1 MLNAAVYPTCLNGVT
16 ILFRSRFEYN
26 VPSQEY
32 FRFDAFPAPADVVVG
47 AGPPCHRGRHRWR
60 REFVELKLVQR
71 QLLDGVFL
79 EELVRLQGHL
89 RLRHLN
95 YCPCLDGHVRSAFAE
110 IDVCSYGEAFKLELV
125 GHTMQLLYGSGRP
138 GGGEFASRLDP
149 LLLLLGILRL
159 RLFVFADAC
168 AFVGE
173 RGELCDEL
181 LMVNKTLD
189 MREAVRQV

>member
-1 MLNAAVYPTCLNGVT
+1 MTSGV
-16 ILFRSRFEYN
+16 LFF
-26 VPSQEY
+26 
-32 FRFDAFPAPADVVVG
+32 
-47 AGPPCHRGRHRWR
+47 
-60 REFVELKLVQR
+60 
-71 QLLDGVFL
+71 
-79 EELVRLQGHL
+79 
-89 RLRHLN
+89 
-95 YCPCLDGHVRSAFAE
+95 E
-110 IDVCSYGEAFKLELV
+110 IDVCSYVEALQLELV
-125 GHTMQLLYGSGRP
+125 GQTMQLLYGSGRR
-138 GGGEFASRLDP
+138 GGGEFASRLTLFDR